1 MLATNKLIKNSEE
14 FYNKSIIEVLREL
27 KNNNRIDIDI
37 YKVIVARVYF
47 KDYFKDGTS
56 KLVDLTY
63 VLNDNIESIELKIE
77 GDEEALEVLRHS
89 TAHLLAQA
97 VKRLYKNAKIAIGP
111 PIDIG
116 FYYDI
121 DFEESI
127 SDKDLEKI
135 EQEMKKIVNEKL
147 PIVREELPK
156 EQAIN
161 LFSQL
166 NETYKVE
173 LLREDINED
182 IVSIYK
188 QGEFIDLCR
197 GPHVL
202 NTSYLKN
209 FKLLNLSG
217 AYWKGD
223 EKNKM
228 LTRIYGTAF
237 FTKQELEDF
246 IKKREEA
253 KKRDHRILG
262 ANLELF
268 EINEDIGSGLVIWLP
283 KGEKIRYII
292 EQYLRDLLEQNGYIF
307 VRTPH
312 IANSKLWEI
321 SGHLQVYN
329 KYMFPIMKVEEN
341 QEFILKPMNCPF
353 HIKVFGY
360 KTRSYKDLPLRI
372 AEYGSVYR
380 YEKSG
385 VLHGLLRVRGFTQ
398 DDAHIFCTPEQIEDE
413 IIQLINLVTKV
424 LSKFGFNDY
433 DIYLSTRPDEF
444 VGDIELW
451 NQAEQALKNALNKCN
466 INYKINEKEGAFYGP
481 KIDIE
486 IKDSLDRKWQ
496 CSTIQLD
503 FNLPRKFDIHYIGP
517 DNSKHY
523 PVMIHRALLGSFERF
538 LGILIEHYNGEFP
551 FWLAPTQIVI
561 IPISDKF
568 NDYSLKVYD
577 IIKSKGYRVEIDLKA
592 NSLNYKIRH
601 YEKSKIP
608 VMIVIGQKE
617 QETGTVNVRLKHSQ
631 EKTTLNL
638 DSLFDLLNK
647 LELSIPLGVS

>member
-1 MLATNKLIKNSEE
+1 MLIDTKLIPNSSE
-14 FYNKSIIEVLREL
+14 FYNKPIVEIIKEL
-27 KNNNRIDIDI
+27 KNSNKIDVDVN
-37 YKVIVARVYF
+37 KVIVAKVYF
-47 KDYFKDGTS
+47 KDGNS

-63 VLNDNIESIELKIE
+63 VIDNNIDKIELKLE
-77 GDEEALEVLRHS
+77 GDNEALEVLRHS

-97 VKRLYKNAKIAIGP
+97 VKRLYKDAKITIGP

-121 DFEESI
+121 DFNQSI
-127 SDKDLEKI
+127 SEKDLEKI
-135 EQEMKKIVNEKL
+135 EQEMRKIVNEKL
-147 PIVREELPK
+147 PIIRQELSK
-156 EQAIN
+156 NEAIE
-161 LFSQL
+161 LFTNL
-166 NETYKVE
+166 NESYKVE
-173 LLREDINED
+173 LLKEDINEEV
-182 IVSIYK
+182 VSIYR
-188 QGEFIDLCR
+188 QGEFVDLCR

-237 FTKQELEDF
+237 FSKQELEEF

-262 ANLELF
+262 PALELF
-268 EINEDIGSGLVIWLP
+268 EINEDIGSGLILWLP

-292 EQYLRDLLEQNGYIF
+292 EQYLRELLEQNNYLF

-321 SGHLQVYN
+321 SGHLQVYH

-341 QEFILKPMNCPF
+341 QEFVLKPMNCPF
-353 HIKVFGY
+353 HIKIFET

-372 AEYGSVYR
+372 AEYGTVYR

-398 DDAHIFCTPEQIEDE
+398 DDAHIFCTVDQIEEE
-413 IIQLINLVTKV
+413 IINLIDLTKKV
-424 LSKFGFNDY
+424 LSRFGFNDY
-433 DIYLSTRPDEF
+433 EVYLSTRPDEF
-444 VGDIELW
+444 VGDISLW
-451 NQAEQALKNALNKCN
+451 DQAESALKNALNKSN
-466 INYKINEKEGAFYGP
+466 IDYKINEKEGAFYGP

-503 FNLPRKFDIHYIGP
+503 FNLPMKFNIHYIGS
-517 DNSKHY
+517 DNSRHY

-538 LGILIEHYNGEFP
+538 FGILIEHYNGEFP
-551 FWLAPTQIVI
+551 FWLAPLQIVI
-561 IPISDKF
+561 LPISDKF
-568 NDYSLKVYD
+568 NEYSLKVYD
-577 IIKSKGYRVEIDLKA
+577 IIKSKGFRVEIDLKA
-592 NSLNYKIRH
+592 NSLNYKIRQ
-601 YEKSKIP
+601 YEKLKIP
-608 VMIVIGQKE
+608 VMIIIGQKE
-617 QETGTVNVRLKHSQ
+617 QETNTVNIRLKHSQ
-631 EKTTLNL
+631 EKITANL
-638 DSLFDLLNK
+638 DTLFDLLNN
-647 LELSIPLGVS
+647 L

>member
-1 MLATNKLIKNSEE
+1 MLIDTKLIPNSSE
-14 FYNKSIIEVLREL
+14 FYNKPIVEIIKEL
-27 KNNNRIDIDI
+27 KNSNKIDVDVN
-37 YKVIVARVYF
+37 KVIVAKVYF
-47 KDYFKDGTS
+47 KDGNS

-63 VLNDNIESIELKIE
+63 VIDNNIDKIELKLE
-77 GDEEALEVLRHS
+77 GDNEALEVLRHS

-97 VKRLYKNAKIAIGP
+97 VKRLYKDAKITIGP

-121 DFEESI
+121 DFNQSI
-127 SDKDLEKI
+127 SEKDLEKI
-135 EQEMKKIVNEKL
+135 EQEMRKIVNEKL
-147 PIVREELPK
+147 PIIRQELSK
-156 EQAIN
+156 NEAIE
-161 LFSQL
+161 LFTNL
-166 NETYKVE
+166 NESYKVE
-173 LLREDINED
+173 LLKEDINEEV
-182 IVSIYK
+182 VSIYR
-188 QGEFIDLCR
+188 QGEFVDLCR

-237 FTKQELEDF
+237 FSKQELEEF

-262 ANLELF
+262 PALELF
-268 EINEDIGSGLVIWLP
+268 EINEDIGSGLILWLP

-292 EQYLRDLLEQNGYIF
+292 EQYLRELLEQNNYLF

-321 SGHLQVYN
+321 SGHLQVYH

-341 QEFILKPMNCPF
+341 QEFVLKPMNCPF
-353 HIKVFGY
+353 HIKIFET

-372 AEYGSVYR
+372 AEYGTVYR

-398 DDAHIFCTPEQIEDE
+398 DDAHIFCTVDQIEEE
-413 IIQLINLVTKV
+413 IINLIDLTKKV
-424 LSKFGFNDY
+424 LSRFGFNDY
-433 DIYLSTRPDEF
+433 EVYLSTRPDEF
-444 VGDIELW
+444 VGDISLW
-451 NQAEQALKNALNKCN
+451 DQAESALKNALNKSN
-466 INYKINEKEGAFYGP
+466 IDYKINEKEGAFYGP

-503 FNLPRKFDIHYIGP
+503 FNLPMKFNIHYIGS
-517 DNSKHY
+517 DNSRHY

-538 LGILIEHYNGEFP
+538 FGILIEHYNGEFP
-551 FWLAPTQIVI
+551 FWLAPLQIVI
-561 IPISDKF
+561 LPISDKF
-568 NDYSLKVYD
+568 NEYSLKVYD
-577 IIKSKGYRVEIDLKA
+577 IIKSKGFRVEIDLKA
-592 NSLNYKIRH
+592 NSLNYKIRQ
-601 YEKSKIP
+601 YEKLKIP
-608 VMIVIGQKE
+608 VMIIIGQKE
-617 QETGTVNVRLKHSQ
+617 QETNTVNIRLKHSQ
-631 EKTTLNL
+631 EKITANL
-638 DSLFDLLNK
+638 DTLFDLLKN
-647 LELSIPLGVS
+647 L

>member
-1 MLATNKLIKNSEE
+1 MIISAELIQNSFE
-14 FYNKSIIEVLREL
+14 FYNKPIIEVLKEL
-27 KNNNRIDIDI
+27 KNSNKIEFDIN
-37 YKVIVARVYF
+37 KVIVAKIYL
-47 KDYFKDGTS
+47 KDGSS
-56 KLVDLTY
+56 KLVDLNY
-63 VLNDNIESIELKIE
+63 VINDNIDKIELKLE
-77 GDEEALEVLRHS
+77 GDNEALEVLRHS

-97 VKRLYKNAKIAIGP
+97 VKRLYKDAKITIGP

-121 DFEESI
+121 DFNQSI
-127 SDKDLEKI
+127 SEKDLEII
-135 EQEMKKIVNEKL
+135 EQEMRKIVNEKL
-147 PIVREELPK
+147 PIIRQELSK
-156 EQAIN
+156 KQAIE
-161 LFSQL
+161 LFTNL
-166 NETYKVE
+166 NESYKVE
-173 LLREDINED
+173 LLEYDITEDV
-182 IVSIYK
+182 VSIYK

-197 GPHVL
+197 GPHVP

-237 FTKQELEDF
+237 FTKQELDEF
-246 IKKREEA
+246 LKKREEA
-253 KKRDHRILG
+253 KRRDHRILG
-262 ANLELF
+262 PTLELF
-268 EINEDIGSGLVIWLP
+268 EINEDIGSGLILWLP
-283 KGEKIRYII
+283 KGEKIRYIV
-292 EQYLRDLLEQNGYIF
+292 EEYLRELLEKNGYLF

-321 SGHLQVYN
+321 SGHLQVYH
-329 KYMFPIMKVEEN
+329 KYMFPIMKLQEN
-341 QEFILKPMNCPF
+341 QEFVLKPMNCPF
-353 HIKVFGY
+353 HIKVFGT

-372 AEYGSVYR
+372 AEYGTVYR

-398 DDAHIFCTPEQIEDE
+398 DDAHIFCTPEQIEQE
-413 IIQLINLVTKV
+413 IISLITLTKEI
-424 LSKFGFNDY
+424 LNKFGFNDY
-433 DIYLSTRPDEF
+433 EVYLSTRPDEF
-444 VGDIELW
+444 VGDVELW
-451 NQAEQALKNALNKCN
+451 DQAEKSLKNALEKSN
-466 INYKINEKEGAFYGP
+466 IDYKINEKEGAFYGP

-503 FNLPRKFDIHYIGP
+503 FNLPRKFDIHYIGS

-538 LGILIEHYNGEFP
+538 FGILIEHYNGEFP
-551 FWLAPTQIVI
+551 FWLAPLQIVI
-561 IPISDKF
+561 LPISDKF
-568 NDYSLKVYD
+568 NEYSLKVYD
-577 IIKSKGYRVEIDLKA
+577 AIKSKGFRVEVDLKA
-592 NSLNYKIRH
+592 NSLNYKIRQ
-601 YEKSKIP
+601 YEKLKVP

-617 QETGTVNVRLKHSQ
+617 QETNTVNIRLKHSQ
-631 EKTTLNL
+631 EKITSNL

-647 LELSIPLGVS
+647 L

>member
-1 MLATNKLIKNSEE
+1 MLVTNKLVKNSDE
-14 FYNKSIIEVLREL
+14 FYNKTIIEVLREL

-37 YKVIVARVYF
+37 YKVIVAKV
-47 KDYFKDGTS
+47 YFKDGTS

-63 VLNDNIESIELKIE
+63 VLNDNIESIELKME

-97 VKRLYKNAKIAIGP
+97 VKRLYKNAKITIGP

-135 EQEMKKIVNEKL
+135 EQEMKKIVNQKL

-156 EQAIN
+156 EQALN

-237 FTKQELEDF
+237 FTKQEFEDF

-268 EINEDIGSGLVIWLP
+268 EINEDVGSGLVIWLP

-292 EQYLRDLLEQNGYIF
+292 EQYLRDLLRAF
-307 VRTPH
+307 
-312 IANSKLWEI
+312 
-321 SGHLQVYN
+321 
-329 KYMFPIMKVEEN
+329 
-341 QEFILKPMNCPF
+341 
-353 HIKVFGY
+353 
-360 KTRSYKDLPLRI
+360 LR
-372 AEYGSVYR
+372 A
-380 YEKSG
+380 
-385 VLHGLLRVRGFTQ
+385 
-398 DDAHIFCTPEQIEDE
+398 
-413 IIQLINLVTKV
+413 
-424 LSKFGFNDY
+424 
-433 DIYLSTRPDEF
+433 
-444 VGDIELW
+444 
-451 NQAEQALKNALNKCN
+451 
-466 INYKINEKEGAFYGP
+466 
-481 KIDIE
+481 
-486 IKDSLDRKWQ
+486 
-496 CSTIQLD
+496 CS
-503 FNLPRKFDIHYIGP
+503 
-517 DNSKHY
+517 
-523 PVMIHRALLGSFERF
+523 A
-538 LGILIEHYNGEFP
+538 
-551 FWLAPTQIVI
+551 
-561 IPISDKF
+561 
-568 NDYSLKVYD
+568 
-577 IIKSKGYRVEIDLKA
+577 
-592 NSLNYKIRH
+592 
-601 YEKSKIP
+601 
-608 VMIVIGQKE
+608 
-617 QETGTVNVRLKHSQ
+617 
-631 EKTTLNL
+631 
-638 DSLFDLLNK
+638 
-647 LELSIPLGVS
+647 

>member
-1 MLATNKLIKNSEE
+1 MLIDTKLIPNSSE
-14 FYNKSIIEVLREL
+14 FYNKPIVEIIKEL
-27 KNNNRIDIDI
+27 KNSNKIDVDVN
-37 YKVIVARVYF
+37 KVIVAKVYF
-47 KDYFKDGTS
+47 KDGNS

-63 VLNDNIESIELKIE
+63 VIDNNIDKIELKLE
-77 GDEEALEVLRHS
+77 GDNEALEVLRHS

-97 VKRLYKNAKIAIGP
+97 VKRLYKDAKITIGP

-121 DFEESI
+121 DFNQSI
-127 SDKDLEKI
+127 SEKDLEKI
-135 EQEMKKIVNEKL
+135 EQEMRKIVNEKL
-147 PIVREELPK
+147 PIIRQELSK
-156 EQAIN
+156 NEAIE
-161 LFSQL
+161 LFTNL
-166 NETYKVE
+166 NESYKVE
-173 LLREDINED
+173 LLKEDINEEV
-182 IVSIYK
+182 VSIYR
-188 QGEFIDLCR
+188 QGEFVDLCR

-237 FTKQELEDF
+237 FSKQELEEF

-262 ANLELF
+262 PALELF
-268 EINEDIGSGLVIWLP
+268 EINEYIGSGLILWLP

-292 EQYLRDLLEQNGYIF
+292 EQYLRELLEQNNYLF

-321 SGHLQVYN
+321 SGHLQVYH

-341 QEFILKPMNCPF
+341 QEFVLKPMNCPF
-353 HIKVFGY
+353 HIKIFET

-372 AEYGSVYR
+372 AEYGTVYR

-398 DDAHIFCTPEQIEDE
+398 DDAHIFCTVDQIEEE
-413 IIQLINLVTKV
+413 IINLIDLTKKV
-424 LSKFGFNDY
+424 LSRFGFNDY
-433 DIYLSTRPDEF
+433 EVYLSTRPDEF
-444 VGDIELW
+444 VGDISLW
-451 NQAEQALKNALNKCN
+451 DQAESALKNALNKSN
-466 INYKINEKEGAFYGP
+466 IDYKINEKEGAFYGP

-503 FNLPRKFDIHYIGP
+503 FNLPMKFNIHYIGS
-517 DNSKHY
+517 DNSRHY

-538 LGILIEHYNGEFP
+538 FGILIEHYNGEFP
-551 FWLAPTQIVI
+551 FWLAPLQIVI
-561 IPISDKF
+561 LPISDKF
-568 NDYSLKVYD
+568 NEYSLKVYD
-577 IIKSKGYRVEIDLKA
+577 IIKSKGFRVEIDLKA
-592 NSLNYKIRH
+592 NSLNYKIRQ
-601 YEKSKIP
+601 YEKLKIP
-608 VMIVIGQKE
+608 VMIIIGQKE
-617 QETGTVNVRLKHSQ
+617 QETNTVNIRLKHSQ
-631 EKTTLNL
+631 EKITANL
-638 DSLFDLLNK
+638 DTLFDLLNN
-647 LELSIPLGVS
+647 L

>member
-1 MLATNKLIKNSEE
+1 
-14 FYNKSIIEVLREL
+14 F
-27 KNNNRIDIDI
+27 DID
-37 YKVIVARVYF
+37 KVIVAKVYF
-47 KDYFKDGTS
+47 KDGNI

-63 VLNDNIESIELKIE
+63 VINEDIDKIELKFE
-77 GDEEALEVLRHS
+77 GDYEALEVLRHS

-97 VKRLYKNAKIAIGP
+97 VKRLYKDAKITIGP
-111 PIDIG
+111 PIDTG

-121 DFEESI
+121 DFNQSI
-127 SDKDLEKI
+127 SDKDLEII

-147 PIVREELPK
+147 PIIRQELTK
-156 EQAIN
+156 QQAID
-161 LFSQL
+161 LFSQI
-166 NETYKVE
+166 NESYKVE
-173 LLREDINED
+173 LLKEDIKED
-182 IVSIYK
+182 VVSIYR
-188 QGEFIDLCR
+188 QGEFVDLCR

-209 FKLLNLSG
+209 FKLLSLSG

-246 IKKREEA
+246 LNKLKEA
-253 KKRDHRILG
+253 KKRDHRVLG
-262 ANLELF
+262 PALELF
-268 EINEDIGSGLVIWLP
+268 EINEDIGSGLILWLP

-292 EQYLRDLLEQNGYIF
+292 EQYLREILEENGYVF

-329 KYMFPIMKVEEN
+329 KYMFPIMKIEEN
-341 QEFILKPMNCPF
+341 QEFVLKPMNCPF
-353 HIKVFGY
+353 HIKIFEH

-372 AEYGSVYR
+372 AEYGTVYR

-398 DDAHIFCTPEQIEDE
+398 DDAHIFCTIDQVEQE
-413 IIQLINLVTKV
+413 IINLINLVIKV
-424 LSKFGFNDY
+424 LGKFGFNDY
-433 DIYLSTRPDEF
+433 EVYLSTRPDEF
-444 VGDIELW
+444 VGDINLW
-451 NQAEQALKNALNKCN
+451 DQAELALKNALDKSN
-466 INYKINEKEGAFYGP
+466 INYRINEKEGAFYGP

-503 FNLPRKFDIHYIGP
+503 FNLPRKFDISYIGP
-517 DNSKHY
+517 DNSKHH

-538 LGILIEHYNGEFP
+538 FGILIEHYNGEFP
-551 FWLAPTQIVI
+551 FWLAPVQVI
-561 IPISDKF
+561 ILPISDKF
-568 NDYSLKVYD
+568 NDYALKVYN
-577 IIKSKGYRVEIDLKA
+577 IIKSKDYRVEIDLKA
-592 NSLNYKIRH
+592 NSLNYKIRQ
-601 YEKSKIP
+601 YEKAKVP
-608 VMIVIGQKE
+608 VIIVVGQKE
-617 QETGTVNVRLKHSQ
+617 LETNTVNIRLKNSQ
-631 EKTTLNL
+631 EKFSINL
-638 DSLFDLLNK
+638 DSIVDFLSK
-647 LELSIPLGVS
+647 L

>member
-1 MLATNKLIKNSEE
+1 MLIDTKLIPNSSE
-14 FYNKSIIEVLREL
+14 FYNKPIVEIIKEL
-27 KNNNRIDIDI
+27 KNSNKIDVDVN
-37 YKVIVARVYF
+37 KVIVAKVYF
-47 KDYFKDGTS
+47 KDGNS

-63 VLNDNIESIELKIE
+63 VIDNNIDKIELKLE
-77 GDEEALEVLRHS
+77 GDNEALEVLRHS

-97 VKRLYKNAKIAIGP
+97 VKRLYKDAKITIGP

-121 DFEESI
+121 DFNQSI
-127 SDKDLEKI
+127 SEKDLEKI
-135 EQEMKKIVNEKL
+135 EQEMRKIVNEKL
-147 PIVREELPK
+147 PIIRQELSK
-156 EQAIN
+156 NEAIE
-161 LFSQL
+161 LFTNL
-166 NETYKVE
+166 NESYKVE
-173 LLREDINED
+173 LLKEDINEEV
-182 IVSIYK
+182 VSIYR
-188 QGEFIDLCR
+188 QGEFVDLCR

-237 FTKQELEDF
+237 FSKQELEEF

-262 ANLELF
+262 PALELF
-268 EINEDIGSGLVIWLP
+268 EINEDIGSGLILWLP

-292 EQYLRDLLEQNGYIF
+292 EQYLRELLEQNNYLF

-321 SGHLQVYN
+321 SGHLQVYH

-341 QEFILKPMNCPF
+341 QEFVLKPMNCPF
-353 HIKVFGY
+353 HIKIFET

-372 AEYGSVYR
+372 AEYGTVYR

-398 DDAHIFCTPEQIEDE
+398 DDAHIFCTVDQIEEE
-413 IIQLINLVTKV
+413 IINLIDLTKKV
-424 LSKFGFNDY
+424 LSRFGFNDY
-433 DIYLSTRPDEF
+433 EVYLSTRPDEF
-444 VGDIELW
+444 VGDISLW
-451 NQAEQALKNALNKCN
+451 DQAESALKNALNKSN
-466 INYKINEKEGAFYGP
+466 IDYKINEKEGAFYGP

-486 IKDSLDRKWQ
+486 IKDSLDRRWQ

-503 FNLPRKFDIHYIGP
+503 FNLPMKFNIHYIGS
-517 DNSKHY
+517 DNSRHY

-538 LGILIEHYNGEFP
+538 FGILIEHYNGEFP
-551 FWLAPTQIVI
+551 FWLAPLQIVI
-561 IPISDKF
+561 LPISDKF
-568 NDYSLKVYD
+568 NEYSLKVYD
-577 IIKSKGYRVEIDLKA
+577 IIKSKGFRVEIDLKA
-592 NSLNYKIRH
+592 NSLNYKIRQ
-601 YEKSKIP
+601 YEKLKIP
-608 VMIVIGQKE
+608 VMIIIGQKE
-617 QETGTVNVRLKHSQ
+617 QETNTVNIRLKHSQ
-631 EKTTLNL
+631 EKITANL
-638 DSLFDLLNK
+638 DTLFDLLNN
-647 LELSIPLGVS
+647 L

>member
-1 MLATNKLIKNSEE
+1 MLVTNNFIQNSPN
-14 FYNKSIIEVLREL
+14 FHNKSIIEVLKEL
-27 KNNNRIDIDI
+27 KNINLINFDID
-37 YKVIVARVYF
+37 KVIVAKVYF
-47 KDYFKDGTS
+47 KDGSS
-56 KLVDLTY
+56 KLVDLAY
-63 VLNDNIESIELKIE
+63 IINGDIDKIELKLE
-77 GDEEALEVLRHS
+77 GDYEALEVLRHS

-97 VKRLYKNAKIAIGP
+97 VKRLYKDAKITIGP
-111 PIDIG
+111 PIDTG

-121 DFEESI
+121 DFNESI
-127 SDKDLEKI
+127 NDKDLEII
-135 EQEMKKIVNEKL
+135 EQVMKKIVNEKL
-147 PIVREELPK
+147 PIIRQELTKEE
-156 EQAIN
+156 AID
-161 LFSQL
+161 LFLKL
-166 NETYKVE
+166 NDFYKVE
-173 LLREDINED
+173 LLKEDIEEEV
-182 IVSIYK
+182 VSVYK
-188 QGEFIDLCR
+188 QGEFVDLCR

-202 NTSYLKN
+202 NTSYLRN
-209 FKLLNLSG
+209 FKLLSLSG

-246 IKKREEA
+246 LNKIKEA
-253 KKRDHRILG
+253 RKRDHRVLG
-262 ANLELF
+262 PALELF
-268 EINEDIGSGLVIWLP
+268 EINEDIGSGIILWLP

-292 EQYLRDLLEQNGYIF
+292 EQYLREILEENGYIF

-353 HIKVFGY
+353 HIKVFEY

-372 AEYGSVYR
+372 AEYGTVYR

-398 DDAHIFCTPEQIEDE
+398 DDAHIFCTIYQVEQE
-413 IIQLINLVTKV
+413 IINLINLVIKI
-424 LSKFGFNDY
+424 LAKFGFNNY
-433 DIYLSTRPDEF
+433 EVYLSTKPDEF

-451 NQAEQALKNALNKCN
+451 DQAEQALKNALDKSK

-486 IKDSLDRKWQ
+486 IRDSLDRRWQ

-503 FNLPRKFDIHYIGP
+503 FNLPRKFNIHYIGP

-523 PVMIHRALLGSFERF
+523 PVVIHRALLGSFERF

-551 FWLAPTQIVI
+551 FWLAPIQII
-561 IPISDKF
+561 ILPISDKF
-568 NDYSLKVYD
+568 NDYSLRIYD
-577 IIKSKGYRVEIDLKA
+577 IIKAKGYRVGIDLKA
-592 NSLNYKIRH
+592 NSLNYKIRQ
-601 YEKSKIP
+601 YEKAKVP
-608 VMIVIGQKE
+608 VIIVVGQKE
-617 QETGTVNVRLKHSQ
+617 QETNTVNIRLRNSQ
-631 EKTTLNL
+631 EKISLNL
-638 DSLFDLLNK
+638 DSIFDFLNK
-647 LELSIPLGVS
+647 L